1 MNTKWVYWAATGLLS
16 AVYLASAIMYASN
29 LAAVQET
36 FGLLGYPGYLV
47 ALLIV
52 AKLAAVLAI
61 LSRWR
66 VALSDLAYAGMFFH
80 LILAASAH
88 IGAGDPLLAAAPAIV
103 ALVLLLVSFLSQNAV
118 RAKPS
123 PYGSVAAIVAAR

>member
-1 MNTKWVYWAATGLLS
+1 MNLKFAYWTSTGLLC
-16 AVYLASAIMYASN
+16 AVYLASTTMYVSD
-29 LAAVQET
+29 LAGVQAT

-47 ALLIV
+47 VLLIV

-61 LSRWR
+61 LSRR
-66 VALSDLAYAGMFFH
+66 SVALSDLAYAGMFFH

-88 IGAGDPLLAAAPAIV
+88 LGAGDPLLAAAPAGV
-103 ALVLLLVSFLSQNAV
+103 AVLLLLVSFLTQNAG

-123 PYGSVAAIVAAR
+123 PYGSVAAITAMR